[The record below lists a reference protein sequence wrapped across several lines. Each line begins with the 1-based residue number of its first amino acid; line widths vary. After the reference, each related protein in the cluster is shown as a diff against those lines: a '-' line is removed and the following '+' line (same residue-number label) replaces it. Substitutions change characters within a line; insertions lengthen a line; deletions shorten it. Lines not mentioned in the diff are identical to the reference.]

1 VNNEMLHGEFYVD
14 KLNDPS
20 IREWMFHRLRELDR
34 GVKPFLND
42 FEVVASGL
50 YTQVSSFFKV

>member
-1 VNNEMLHGEFYVD
+1 MLHGEFYVD

-20 IREWMFHRLRELDR
+20 IREWMFHRLRELDP

-50 YTQVSSFFKV
+50 YTQVSSFLKV

>member
-1 VNNEMLHGEFYVD
+1 MLHGEFYVD

-20 IREWMFHRLRELDR
+20 IREWMFDRLRGLDP
-34 GVKPFLND
+34 GVKLFLND
-42 FEVVASGL
+42 FEVVGRGL